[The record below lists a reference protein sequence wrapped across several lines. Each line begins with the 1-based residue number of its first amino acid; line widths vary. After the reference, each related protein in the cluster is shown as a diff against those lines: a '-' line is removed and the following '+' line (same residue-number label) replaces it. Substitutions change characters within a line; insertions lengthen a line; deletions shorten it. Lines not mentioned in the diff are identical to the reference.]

1 MLGKSKKLQEHGRR
15 TKVAIEEN
23 AVKELQNLAEYVP
36 DLSDSD
42 ARVLALRMYYI
53 ELADGVSPND
63 AQEKVGKRF
72 LICKRTVAVSKR
84 QLLLRLQT

>member
-1 MLGKSKKLQEHGRR
+1 MTHAAKSKKLQEHGRR

-36 DLSDSD
+36 DLSDTD

-53 ELADGVSPND
+53 KLADGVSPND
-63 AQEKVGKRF
+63 AQEKVG
-72 LICKRTVAVSKR
+72 
-84 QLLLRLQT
+84 